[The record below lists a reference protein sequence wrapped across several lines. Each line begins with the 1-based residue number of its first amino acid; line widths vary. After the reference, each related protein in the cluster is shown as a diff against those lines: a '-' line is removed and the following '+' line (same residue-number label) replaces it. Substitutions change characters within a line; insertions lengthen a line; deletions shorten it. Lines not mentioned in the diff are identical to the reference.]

1 MNGERCRD
9 ANLPFEPSMRRADGA
24 LAIAIIECAT
34 ADCFLIYFWQ
44 NEAKMVNT
52 FKGDRLNA
60 ALTAAVRPFG
70 TLQSHGPRVGLSKR
84 VANVL
89 RLWWRTWTGRI
100 LTAVRRFGRPLIL
113 TPAQRVSSHMSWT
126 GCFRQTDA
134 SVIITR
140 FSS

>member
-24 LAIAIIECAT
+24 LTIAIIECAT
-34 ADCFLIYFWQ
+34 ADCEFWQ

-70 TLQSHGPRVGLSKR
+70 TLATLLLRPTRGP
-84 VANVL
+84 
-89 RLWWRTWTGRI
+89 
-100 LTAVRRFGRPLIL
+100 
-113 TPAQRVSSHMSWT
+113 
-126 GCFRQTDA
+126 CD
-134 SVIITR
+134 
-140 FSS
+140 